1 MTLPEPLERLVE
13 ELQRL
18 PTVGPKTASR
28 LAFHLLAAPDA
39 QVQALAQSLLDVKS
53 KLRTCVRCGHLS
65 DTELCGVCRD
75 PRRDPSVL
83 CVVATTRD
91 LMAVER
97 TREFRGIY
105 HVLGGLISPLDGIG
119 PSELR
124 IQALL
129 DRLEV
134 EVPGEVVLA
143 TNPTVA
149 GEATALYLF
158 RLLAARNLRITRL
171 ALGLPVGSDLEYA
184 DEVTLGRAFA
194 GRREISSTL

>member
-1 MTLPEPLERLVE
+1 M
-13 ELQRL
+13 
-18 PTVGPKTASR
+18 PTVGPKTALR
-28 LAFHLLAAPDA
+28 LAFHLLSAPDA

-53 KLRTCVRCGHLS
+53 KLRTCSRCGHLS
-65 DTELCGVCRD
+65 DKELCAVCRD
-75 PRRDPSVL
+75 PRRDTSVL
-83 CVVATTRD
+83 CVVATARD

-97 TREFRGIY
+97 TREFRGLY

-134 EVPGEVVLA
+134 EKPGELVLA

-158 RLLAARNLRITRL
+158 RLLSARNLRITRL

-194 GRREISSTL
+194 GRHEISAKS